1 MVISV
6 SHLTDQVE
14 IRGGGHAR
22 ILSAVRGPAFPPAG
36 PPTPV
41 AASDSCTLTP
51 LRGYD
56 DPFQFQQLYE
66 LSNFLILATIAR
78 FYMTTQ
84 RTLSAAT
91 LARGRRYALNSSFQS
106 RVSSLLIL
114 IANAR
119 LEFSVS
125 HREKSPLKIP
135 NRERLAIFHSPSSTA
150 PLDFL
155 SPLI

>member
-56 DPFQFQQLYE
+56 DPFQFQ
-66 LSNFLILATIAR
+66 SGGRDDIA
-78 FYMTTQ
+78 FCKEY
-84 RTLSAAT
+84 S
-91 LARGRRYALNSSFQS
+91 RGSPPALTSVFSRRQHRVLFHEFCVSRIRGV
-106 RVSSLLIL
+106 RVSRLGSSDC
-114 IANAR
+114 AR
-119 LEFSVS
+119 
-125 HREKSPLKIP
+125 
-135 NRERLAIFHSPSSTA
+135 
-150 PLDFL
+150 
-155 SPLI
+155 

>member
-14 IRGGGHAR
+14 ITGGGHAR

-56 DPFQFQQLYE
+56 DPFQFQ
-66 LSNFLILATIAR
+66 
-78 FYMTTQ
+78 
-84 RTLSAAT
+84 
-91 LARGRRYALNSSFQS
+91 NS
-106 RVSSLLIL
+106 L
-114 IANAR
+114 
-119 LEFSVS
+119 
-125 HREKSPLKIP
+125 
-135 NRERLAIFHSPSSTA
+135 RLASPQLGAYTRRSTFA
-150 PLDFL
+150 PLRRIVLQEIGQRDRRGK
-155 SPLI
+155 S